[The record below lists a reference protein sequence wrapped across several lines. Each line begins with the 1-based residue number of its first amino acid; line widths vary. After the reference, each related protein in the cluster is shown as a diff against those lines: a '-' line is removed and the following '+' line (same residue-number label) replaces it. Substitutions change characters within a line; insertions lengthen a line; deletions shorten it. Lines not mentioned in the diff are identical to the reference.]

1 MALDGS
7 SKLAGLPEAV
17 RQHFNDGDLVFV
29 GGFGQGV
36 PFAIAREIARQ
47 GLCDLVLCRTGADIL
62 FDILHAS
69 GCVKGAIFGWLG
81 NPGIGISH
89 VLRRAV
95 AEGSIEIEET
105 SNFGLLLR
113 LHAGA
118 LGVPFLPTR
127 SLGLGDIAKQAPGS
141 HERVT
146 CPFTGEEM
154 TALSALAPDVAI
166 VHAHR
171 SDRAGNVQLFGIT
184 GDTLEGANAA
194 KRIVCTVEEIV
205 DGAEIRASADR
216 TVLPAARVSAVCRAP
231 LGAHPSYMTGLY
243 DRDDEAYGAFD
254 QLSRDGTQLQAF
266 LEETILSCPD
276 HATYVNKFVP
286 EALRFRLGE
295 TGMST

>member
-1 MALDGS
+1 M
-7 SKLAGLPEAV
+7 
-17 RQHFNDGDLVFV
+17 RDGDLVFV

-47 GLCDLVLCRTGADIL
+47 GLSDLVLCRTGADIL
-62 FDILHAS
+62 FDVLHAS

-95 AEGSIEIEET
+95 ADGSVEIEET

-118 LGVPFLPTR
+118 LGIPFLPTR
-127 SLGLGDIAKQAPGS
+127 SLGLGEIANQAPGS
-141 HERVT
+141 HKPVL
-146 CPFTGEEM
+146 CPFTGEQM
-154 TALSALAPDVAI
+154 TAVSALTPDVAI

-171 SDRAGNVQLFGIT
+171 ADKAGNVQLFGIA

-194 KRIVCTVEEIV
+194 RRIVCTVEEIV
-205 DGAEIRASADR
+205 DPAEIRRTADR
-216 TVLPAARVSAVCRAP
+216 TILPAARVAAVCHTP

-243 DRDDEAYGAFD
+243 DRDDDAYMAFD
-254 QLSRDGTQLQAF
+254 ELSRDVAQLRTF
-266 LEETILSCPD
+266 LEETIHACPD
-276 HATYVNKFVP
+276 HASYVSRFVP
-286 EALRFRLGE
+286 TALRSGARGA
-295 TGMST
+295 GVPA